1 MIESDDEPESE
12 VGRKMPAWVPVLIG
26 TVLVAIA
33 ALAVYT
39 GIRYRGG
46 PIGRAFDRATSS
58 IMRSDGGPP
67 GEPQPG
73 ASRILHGG
81 AGDSVPRARPATE
94 DDGNESSVII
104 RGGPEG
110 VIPSIRLTAQRAM
123 HIHVDPASA
132 VIYVNDHPVGL
143 AEQFTGPDLYEFPE
157 EGDYTVRVVAEG
169 YEEIEYT
176 VQVRQDAKTEI
187 ADIQATLKK
196 TAGSSGTP

>member
-1 MIESDDEPESE
+1 MTEQEQPGEPGAS
-12 VGRKMPAWVPVLIG
+12 GGMPSWVPVLIG
-26 TVLVAIA
+26 AVLLIIA

-39 GIRYRGG
+39 GMRYRGG
-46 PIGRAFDRATSS
+46 PLGRAFDRATSS
-58 IMRSDGGPP
+58 IMPSEGGAP

-73 ASRILHGG
+73 ASRVLHGEG
-81 AGDSVPRARPATE
+81 GDNVPEPRPASE
-94 DDGNESSVII
+94 DENDASRVVI

-123 HIHVDPASA
+123 HIHVDPPSA
-132 VIYVNDHPVGL
+132 VVYVNDHAVGV

-157 EGDYTVRVVAEG
+157 EGEYVVRLVADG

-176 VQVRQDAKTEI
+176 VLVQNDAKTEI

-196 TAGSSGTP
+196 KP